1 MPEIEIKAKHLL
13 ETLRMEPAILEIP
26 ATVFQYLFR
35 DDTDAPTLHP
45 LLKDHKPEFPNTKI
59 RPVQPI
65 TGSAIEKIDVLVSEI
80 LVQILPFLKY
90 RVGNSEQLRTNI
102 NEINKNLPDEYLIA
116 SLDVVNMYPNVP
128 TDQKALNVVKECI
141 IKHWDNLNMY
151 GFKADHVIAMLEF
164 IFQNTHIK
172 YGEKHYIQTEGIGTG
187 LHSSGA

>member
-65 TGSAIEKIDVLVSEI
+65 TGSDIEK
-80 LVQILPFLKY
+80 
-90 RVGNSEQLRTNI
+90 
-102 NEINKNLPDEYLIA
+102 
-116 SLDVVNMYPNVP
+116 
-128 TDQKALNVVKECI
+128 
-141 IKHWDNLNMY
+141 
-151 GFKADHVIAMLEF
+151 
-164 IFQNTHIK
+164 
-172 YGEKHYIQTEGIGTG
+172 
-187 LHSSGA
+187 